1 MAGHPP
7 PRRAPDGRLPHRP
20 PGSGNR
26 PGRPARLH
34 RGRRRAAHRL
44 ERHRAAERAAAARVH
59 RGPGAHRVAGPRPVG
74 VHGRGDA
81 RARQGRRAR
90 RARPGA
96 RPAVRPGRE
105 PGWRAVLRH
114 RDGADRA
121 AGYRAPAR
129 AAHRRRTRQDRRQ
142 PRPRPRQERGKKER
156 SPQER
161 LQPVPGHHRPRGDA
175 RRGGQARPAPRPD
188 RGRLRLHRRRRLGPV
203 AAAPGAAPRGR
214 RPAHHRHR
222 RRRAPRRR
230 TGRHRGR
237 RDRGA
242 ARRRLQRSAA
252 ARPAPG
258 RGGGA
263 GHPPGRRDEPGRRAP
278 APHRHRRRPGHRAH
292 RGRREHPAQARMS
305 FADPVLGAV
314 GLLLAAGLAWAAVA
328 AGRRRA
334 AALAA
339 AGITAGAP
347 GTGKGRGRSAGIWFT
362 IAGLAVLA
370 VAVAGPSATVPVSRA
385 SGTVILAMDVSGS
398 MAATDVAPSRLA
410 AAKRAALSFIGAQ
423 PDSVDIGVVAF
434 TQGGLEAALPTP
446 DHTTAEAAVR
456 RLKASGGTSLG
467 DAILA
472 SLSAITHKTVVL
484 RRDGS
489 APDIGYWPSATIVL
503 FSDGQDEGGATG
515 GTSSSTSTNPAAA
528 VAEKAGVHIDTV
540 GVGTAAGTTVDVD
553 GYHLFTALNA
563 AALRSIAQTTAGAY
577 HPASDAGQ
585 LNGIASSIDL
595 RLTTTH
601 EPLPLAGAFIGLAL
615 VLLAVGAV
623 LTVTRSGRVV

>member
-1 MAGHPP
+1 
-7 PRRAPDGRLPHRP
+7 
-20 PGSGNR
+20 
-26 PGRPARLH
+26 
-34 RGRRRAAHRL
+34 
-44 ERHRAAERAAAARVH
+44 
-59 RGPGAHRVAGPRPVG
+59 
-74 VHGRGDA
+74 
-81 RARQGRRAR
+81 
-90 RARPGA
+90 
-96 RPAVRPGRE
+96 
-105 PGWRAVLRH
+105 
-114 RDGADRA
+114 
-121 AGYRAPAR
+121 
-129 AAHRRRTRQDRRQ
+129 
-142 PRPRPRQERGKKER
+142 
-156 SPQER
+156 
-161 LQPVPGHHRPRGDA
+161 
-175 RRGGQARPAPRPD
+175 
-188 RGRLRLHRRRRLGPV
+188 
-203 AAAPGAAPRGR
+203 
-214 RPAHHRHR
+214 
-222 RRRAPRRR
+222 
-230 TGRHRGR
+230 
-237 RDRGA
+237 
-242 ARRRLQRSAA
+242 
-252 ARPAPG
+252 
-258 RGGGA
+258 
-263 GHPPGRRDEPGRRAP
+263 
-278 APHRHRRRPGHRAH
+278 
-292 RGRREHPAQARMS
+292 MS
-305 FADPVLGAV
+305 FADPVLLAV
-314 GLLLAAGLAWAAVA
+314 GLLLAAGLAGAAVA

-489 APDIGYWPSATIVL
+489 APNIGYWPSATIVL
-503 FSDGQDEGGATG
+503 FSDGQDQGGSGGSASGSTG
-515 GTSSSTSTNPAAA
+515 PAASA
-528 VAEKAGVHIDTV
+528 AEKAGVHIDTV

-623 LTVTRSGRVV
+623 LTITRSGRVV